1 MNPTTEARLVDL
13 ETRYTHVER
22 LVDELSS
29 VVAQQQ
35 RVIDGL
41 VKSLGDAHARIA
53 ALGSGQ
59 PNERPP
65 HY

>member
-1 MNPTTEARLVDL
+1 MDATLDARLVDL
-13 ETRYTHVER
+13 EMRYTHLER
-22 LVDELSS
+22 LFEDLSG

-35 RVIDGL
+35 KVIDAL
-41 VKSLGDAHARIA
+41 TKSLTDAHARIA

>member
-1 MNPTTEARLVDL
+1 MDATSEARFIDL
-13 ETRYTHVER
+13 EMRYTHLER
-22 LVDELSS
+22 QFDDLSG

-35 RVIDGL
+35 KLIDSL
-41 VKSLGDAHARIA
+41 MKSMADAHARMA